1 MQEAKQ
7 VSVEGAVDQIGSRFD
22 LVLVASQRARE
33 IKRGSMPK
41 VQGDNGP
48 IVTALEEIEQGFYT
62 MADYL
67 STIKG
72 KKEREWK

>member
-1 MQEAKQ
+1 MKEAKQ
-7 VSVEGAVDQIGSRFD
+7 VSVEGAVEQIGSRFD

-48 IVTALEEIEQGFYT
+48 IVTALEEIEQGLYT
-62 MADYL
+62 MEDYMK
-67 STIKG
+67 TVKG

>member
-1 MQEAKQ
+1 MAQTSADEAAA
-7 VSVEGAVDQIGSRFD
+7 AVGGSRFN

-41 VQGDNGP
+41 VDGNNGP
-48 IVTALEEIEQGFYT
+48 IVTALAEIEQGHYT
-62 MADYL
+62 YEDYIA
-67 STIKG
+67 TVKG